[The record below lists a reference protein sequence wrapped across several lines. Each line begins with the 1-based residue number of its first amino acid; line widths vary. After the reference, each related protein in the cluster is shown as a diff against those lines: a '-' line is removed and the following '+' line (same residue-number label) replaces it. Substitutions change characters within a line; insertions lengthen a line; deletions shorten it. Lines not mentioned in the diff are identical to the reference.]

1 MKAGYVYAWELQ
13 AAPGKTAEFKLAY
26 GPDGTWAQFFRR
38 AQGYIRS
45 ELYHD
50 TANPQ
55 RFITVDFWESEAA
68 CKAFRVRCA
77 HEFEDL
83 DVRCEAF
90 TVWEKEIGKFTPVL

>member
-1 MKAGYVYAWELQ
+1 LKAGYVYAWELQ
-13 AAPGKTAEFKLAY
+13 AAPGKIAEFKNAY